1 MIKNLLKKYFKSLAY
16 FYSHLKYRIFVV
28 ISFSILIG
36 VLDGFGLTMFLPL
49 LQMVNDSSAI
59 DPDSLGKLKFLVVF
73 IEDMGISLNLVSIL
87 GMMTIFFIGKGL
99 IQYISGIYQVNVQQW
114 FIKKMRIQNI
124 KGLNR
129 LAYKYFVISDVGRI
143 QNTLT
148 GEVGRVANAYISY
161 FTALQYGV
169 LVLVYMGFAFFID
182 MQFAILVT
190 VGGVLTN
197 FLYKNLYKNT
207 KGISRTLTGE
217 NSVFQGLIIQNV
229 ANYKYLKATGSL
241 KKYEKKLEESILKI
255 EVSNRKIGQ
264 LDALLTSGREPILIG
279 VVVLVIY
286 IQTTFLGSELGPILI
301 SLIFFYRA
309 LNYLMQMQVRWNKYL
324 SVSGS
329 LENVQ
334 IFGNELKENKEV
346 QGTISLNESIE
357 KIEIKDA
364 YFYYNQ
370 SPVLKNISLDIYK
383 HETIAFVG
391 ESGSGKTT
399 LVNIIAGLLP
409 IEKGSYKINNIN
421 VKDINVR
428 SLQERI
434 GYITQDPVIFNDT
447 IFNNITF
454 WGEETNI
461 NKDLFWN
468 AVKQAAIFDF
478 VNELPEKENTILG
491 NNGVN
496 LSGGQRQRI
505 SIARELYKNI
515 EILILDEATS
525 ALDSETE
532 KAIQKNIEELKG
544 NYTILIVAHRI
555 STIKNADRIMIINNG
570 EIDMFGTFNELQM
583 KSPYFKK
590 LVDLQEL

>member
-1 MIKNLLKKYFKSLAY
+1 LVKNILKKYFKSLAY

-59 DPDSLGKLKFLVVF
+59 DPESLGKLKFLVNF
-73 IEDMGISLNLVSIL
+73 IEDMGITINLVSIL
-87 GMMTIFFIGKGL
+87 GLMTIFFLGKGL
-99 IQYISGIYQVNVQQW
+99 IQYLSGIYQVNVQQW

-148 GEVGRVANAYISY
+148 GEVGRVASAYISY

-169 LVLVYMGFAFFID
+169 LVMVYMVFAFFID
-182 MQFAILVT
+182 MKFAILVT

-229 ANYKYLKATGSL
+229 AHYKYLKATGSL
-241 KKYEKKLEESILKI
+241 NKYEKKLEESILKI
-255 EVSNRKIGQ
+255 EISNRKIGK

-279 VVVLVIY
+279 VVVFVIY

-334 IFGNELKENKEV
+334 LFGNELKENKEV

-357 KIEIKDA
+357 KIELKDA

-370 SPVLKNISLDIYK
+370 SPVLKKISLNIYK

-399 LVNIIAGLLP
+399 LVNTIAGLLP
-409 IEKGSYKINNIN
+409 IEKGSFKINNIN

-468 AVKQAAIFDF
+468 AVKQASIFDF

-570 EIDMFGTFNELQM
+570 EIDMFGTFNELKM
-583 KSPYFKK
+583 KSSYFKK

>member
-1 MIKNLLKKYFKSLAY
+1 LIKKLLKKYFKSLAY

-59 DPDSLGKLKFLVVF
+59 DPDSLGKLKFLVDF
-73 IEDMGISLNLVSIL
+73 IEDMGISLNLLSIL
-87 GMMTIFFIGKGL
+87 GLMTIFFLGKGL

-124 KGLNR
+124 RGLNR
-129 LAYKYFVISDVGRI
+129 LAYKYFVISDVGRL

-148 GEVGRVANAYISY
+148 GEVTKVALAYISY

-169 LVLVYMGFAFFID
+169 LVMVYMGFAFFID

-207 KGISRTLTGE
+207 KGFSRTLTGE

-241 KKYEKKLEESILKI
+241 NKYEKKLEESILKI
-255 EVSNRKIGQ
+255 EVSNRKIGK

-334 IFGNELKENKEV
+334 LFGIELKENKEV

-357 KIEIKDA
+357 KIELKDA

-370 SPVLKNISLDIYK
+370 SPVLKNISLDIHK

-409 IEKGSYKINNIN
+409 IEKGTYKINNIN

-428 SLQERI
+428 SLQEKI

-454 WGEETNI
+454 WGEETNS

-468 AVKQAAIFDF
+468 AVKQAEIFDF
-478 VNELPEKENTILG
+478 VNELPEKENTVLG

-505 SIARELYKNI
+505 SIARELFKNI

>member
-1 MIKNLLKKYFKSLAY
+1 MIKKLLKKYFKSLAY

-59 DPDSLGKLKFLVVF
+59 DPDSLGKLKFLVDF
-73 IEDMGISLNLVSIL
+73 IEDMGISLNLLSIL
-87 GMMTIFFIGKGL
+87 GLMTIFFLGKGL

-124 KGLNR
+124 RGLNR
-129 LAYKYFVISDVGRI
+129 LAYKYFVISDVGRL

-148 GEVGRVANAYISY
+148 GEVTKVALAYISY

-169 LVLVYMGFAFFID
+169 LVMVYMGFAFFID

-207 KGISRTLTGE
+207 KGFSRTLTGE

-241 KKYEKKLEESILKI
+241 NKYEKKLEESILKI
-255 EVSNRKIGQ
+255 EVSNRKIGK

-334 IFGNELKENKEV
+334 LFGIELKENKEV

-357 KIEIKDA
+357 KIELKDA

-370 SPVLKNISLDIYK
+370 SPVLKNISLDIHK

-409 IEKGSYKINNIN
+409 IEKGTYKINNIN

-428 SLQERI
+428 SLQEKI

-454 WGEETNI
+454 WGEETNS

-468 AVKQAAIFDF
+468 AVKQAEIFDF
-478 VNELPEKENTILG
+478 VNELPEKENTVLG

-505 SIARELYKNI
+505 SIARELFKNI